1 MNVLLKLSL
10 LPLQTFKSLFLPT
23 LLRIEMRQRGSRYNA
38 GNWAEQK
45 RREKGRN
52 FSYQDN
58 GEKT

>member
-10 LPLQTFKSLFLPT
+10 LPLETFKSLFLPA
-23 LLRIEMRQRGSRYNA
+23 LLRMEMDKEEAGTMQETGQNKRG
-38 GNWAEQK
+38 E
-45 RREKGRN
+45 RRGEN